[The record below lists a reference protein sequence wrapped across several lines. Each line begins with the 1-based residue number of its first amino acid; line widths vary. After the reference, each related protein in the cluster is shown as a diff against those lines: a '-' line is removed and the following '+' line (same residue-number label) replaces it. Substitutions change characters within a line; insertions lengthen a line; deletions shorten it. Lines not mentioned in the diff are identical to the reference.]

1 MRVREVPAATS
12 LPSSA
17 RDLAIR
23 GGLETAGVIF
33 IDEEGSAGP
42 GVRLRKPQ
50 RKTLSHPDPA
60 AWGVVRND
68 GRDIHQENRSAGPG
82 VRLRKPHYNFRQI
95 ERRLPVRLLDP
106 A

>member
-1 MRVREVPAATS
+1 MKVREVPAATS

-42 GVRLRKPQ
+42 GVRLRKP
-50 RKTLSHPDPA
+50 
-60 AWGVVRND
+60 
-68 GRDIHQENRSAGPG
+68 
-82 VRLRKPHYNFRQI
+82 HYNFRQI